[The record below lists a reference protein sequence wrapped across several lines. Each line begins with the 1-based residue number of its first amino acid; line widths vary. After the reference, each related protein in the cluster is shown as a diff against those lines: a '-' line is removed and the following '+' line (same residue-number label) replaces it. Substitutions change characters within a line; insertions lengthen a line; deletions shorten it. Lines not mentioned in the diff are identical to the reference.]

1 MSKLSELELQFN
13 IRDWSER
20 DFVGFKQ
27 ATQSLDK
34 LSKNVGISEDRFK
47 ALCHQFKELARTGNR
62 NKLISSIKRST
73 DVRVISTLW
82 LEDETFRENFPIYR
96 ALLDSF
102 LLGRRRLPLL
112 ALMSLLELYFKEFD
126 NLTSSKAD
134 LENFLK
140 EELSKITS
148 QDSELSRLAKY
159 RYKILSSN
167 GPRWLVHEA
176 RRTDIDLANLYEKL
190 GLNAFGQG
198 RYMQIAR
205 THYYLETL
213 KTIEPSD
220 ADNTVLA
227 ELKRQDVF
235 NAPYS
240 DKRRIGHEVLSILID
255 RVSGNNVPEHWRS
268 LVLTIAGDP
277 RVASSHNNY
286 QVWWSLL
293 EDTQVRKVRGWLSK
307 FDLKLFLEA
316 LKESAKDANALDI
329 ERMFTDRKNF
339 MEGLDNQDLILESRL
354 FLSRTA
360 EMYILRNYKKSE
372 LPTYVSSGS
381 TKTSV
386 IYLNVNGVHM
396 VEGSH
401 SFTLKLM
408 DRLPIKSNILNYSK
422 SRFSDSDFRTS
433 ISSDY
438 YREYNSNGVEEI
450 RHDQLIWQNKAINF
464 LAEHGVNVNVEDVLS
479 GSLYKQY
486 KRRFGV

>member
-1 MSKLSELELQFN
+1 MSKLSNLELQFN
-13 IRDWSER
+13 IREWSDR
-20 DFVGFKQ
+20 DFIGFEK
-27 ATQSLDK
+27 ARHSLDK

-47 ALCHQFKELARTGNR
+47 ALCIKFKMLARSGAQKTLLNA
-62 NKLISSIKRST
+62 IKRST
-73 DVRVISTLW
+73 DVRVIATLW
-82 LEDETFRENFPIYR
+82 LEDEAFRKHFPIYKS
-96 ALLDSF
+96 LLDSF

-112 ALMSLLELYFKEFD
+112 AFMSLLELYFKEFD
-126 NLTSSKAD
+126 KLTSSKAD
-134 LENFLK
+134 LEDFLK

-167 GPRWLVHEA
+167 GPGWLVHEA
-176 RRTDIDLANLYEKL
+176 QKKVIDLANLYEKL

-198 RYMQIAR
+198 RFMQIAR

-220 ADNTVLA
+220 VDNTVLA

-286 QVWWSLL
+286 QIWWSLL
-293 EDTQVRKVRGWLSK
+293 EDNQVRKVRGWLSK

-316 LKESAKDANALDI
+316 LKESAKDANASDI

-339 MEGLDNQDLILESRL
+339 MEGLDDQDLILESRL

-360 EMYILRNYKKSE
+360 EMYILKNYKKSE
-372 LPTYVSSGS
+372 LPTYALSGS

-408 DRLPIKSNILNYSK
+408 DKIPTKSNILNYSK
-422 SRFSDSDFRTS
+422 YKFSDSDFRLN
-433 ISSDY
+433 ISSEY
-438 YREYNSNGVEEI
+438 YREYNRNGVEEI

-464 LAEHGVNVNVEDVLS
+464 LAEHGVNVNAEDVLS
-479 GSLYKQY
+479 DSLYKHY

>member
-1 MSKLSELELQFN
+1 MSKMSELELQFN

-62 NKLISSIKRST
+62 NKLLNSIKRSA

-82 LEDETFRENFPIYR
+82 LEDETFIENFPIYR

-134 LENFLK
+134 LEDFLK

-176 RRTDIDLANLYEKL
+176 RKTDIDLANLYGKL

-213 KTIEPSD
+213 KTIDPSD
-220 ADNTVLA
+220 ADNTVLT

-286 QVWWSLL
+286 QIWWSLL
-293 EDTQVRKVRGWLSK
+293 EDSQVRKVRGWLSK

-408 DRLPIKSNILNYSK
+408 DRLPNKSNILNYSK

>member
-82 LEDETFRENFPIYR
+82 LEDETFRKNFPIYR

-176 RRTDIDLANLYEKL
+176 RRTDIDLANLYGKL

-372 LPTYVSSGS
+372 LPRYVSSGS